1 MYALL
6 AVRCSQPKHL
16 PNANIAPLL
25 VTTLLGRRH
34 TRMDEKLFLS
44 IRLYKTTMAWMK
56 TLLQNGTISLEEY
69 AIIDTK
75 IAEKYGLNSSII
87 YR

>member
-1 MYALL
+1 
-6 AVRCSQPKHL
+6 
-16 PNANIAPLL
+16 
-25 VTTLLGRRH
+25 
-34 TRMDEKLFLS
+34 MDEKLFLS

-56 TLLQNGTISLEEY
+56 TLLQNGTISFEEY